1 MARIGPVVL
10 QTAGDQYVSSA
21 RIAGVLWEGAT
32 TAGDRAELKCPET
45 QALLWAARTPD
56 TNTFLGAMVPP
67 EGIHA
72 PYGFRVATL
81 SAGRLLV
88 YLKEV

>member
-1 MARIGPVVL
+1 MARIGPVIMQAV
-10 QTAGDQYVSSA
+10 GDLYTGSA
-21 RIAGVLWEGAT
+21 RIAGVLWEGSTA
-32 TAGDRAELKCPET
+32 AGDRAELKCPET
-45 QALLWAARTPD
+45 QAVLWAARTPD

-72 PYGFRVATL
+72 PYGFRVAIL
-81 SAGRLLV
+81 SAGRLLI